1 LLLAGSAVEA
11 LNHGKDV
18 TDPWQRT
25 MSLGFPVFHYYQHL
39 PHITVALIHFVAL
52 EAFPLFGILRW
63 TTYLLLSIFPLS
75 IYWSLR
81 RFDFHPLVAAMGGL
95 VASLIGSD
103 FIVPGVSGF
112 YNGGLGYSS
121 YVFHGAGLYSQ
132 LWAMVLLP
140 PALAMSFRVLTHG
153 KGYFW
158 SVVLLAATLMSH
170 LMYGYMAFLTLG
182 ILAFIG
188 VIEVS
193 NRQSLVAGMILRWR
207 RLITLFILV
216 LAVTSYF
223 LIPAFWDRE
232 YFNSSV
238 CQVCQKNSRGHAL
251 VSSPLTH

>member
-1 LLLAGSAVEA
+1 
-11 LNHGKDV
+11 
-18 TDPWQRT
+18 
-25 MSLGFPVFHYYQHL
+25 M
-39 PHITVALIHFVAL
+39 
-52 EAFPLFGILRW
+52 
-63 TTYLLLSIFPLS
+63 
-75 IYWSLR
+75 
-81 RFDFHPLVAAMGGL
+81 
-95 VASLIGSD
+95 
-103 FIVPGVSGF
+103 
-112 YNGGLGYSS
+112 
-121 YVFHGAGLYSQ
+121 FHGAGLYSQ

-223 LIPAFWDRE
+223 LIPVFLDREFFNASVFTAQVIKDSFGHQMVLRSFIGGDLFDWDR
-232 YFNSSV
+232 FPSFTI
-238 CQVCQKNSRGHAL
+238 L
-251 VSSPLTH
+251 VSAGIGICVIRWREKRHLIPVAIFFLWLTLSLIHI